1 MEIVALGS
9 KIALLSLFTACLL
22 LPSIQAREIKYC
34 NKKAN
39 YVVKVHDV
47 VISPD
52 PVKTGEP
59 TTFTIKASTNQA
71 LTGGK
76 LALDVS
82 YFGIK
87 VHSETHNICEKTS
100 CPISVGKFVLSHT
113 QTLPGITPPG
123 SYTLKLKIEDE
134 KKHQLTCASFSFD
147 IGFGSS
153 ASAM

>member
-9 KIALLSLFTACLL
+9 RLALLSLFTSCLL

-52 PVKTGEP
+52 PVKTGED
-59 TTFTIKASTNQA
+59 TTFTIKASTSQA

-123 SYTLKLKIEDE
+123 SYTLKMKIEDE
-134 KKHQLTCASFSFD
+134 KNHQLTCASF
-147 IGFGSS
+147 GFQIALGSYM
-153 ASAM
+153 SAM